1 MAAQLQLDIDIIA
14 CPIVREEDGLAL
26 SSRNTRLTA
35 EQRRNAP
42 RIAETLFA
50 SVEYAKT
57 HTVAETI
64 SHVVDTINT
73 VPEMKVEY
81 YEIVDGT
88 SLLPVKEW
96 SDSNFIVGCI
106 TVYNGEVR
114 LIDNIAYSRP

>member
-1 MAAQLQLDIDIIA
+1 
-14 CPIVREEDGLAL
+14 
-26 SSRNTRLTA
+26 
-35 EQRRNAP
+35 
-42 RIAETLFA
+42 
-50 SVEYAKT
+50 
-57 HTVAETI
+57 VAETI